1 MTQGPIVGTDGSIS
15 AYYVS
20 GNLAW
25 KITTDGGFVAYED
38 AIGPLK
44 TVVLTNSYFSMQDGY
59 SKNLQTSSYLAI
71 DNGSFGPPAF
81 GANQNLLSLE
91 NSTAIINAFVSSS
104 GNLSIGNP
112 NSVSGY
118 NWLMSLAPT
127 SGTNSAWTVGTW
139 QTPATFLGTF
149 SSGSSASATY
159 KGLRYKIDSDDNL
172 VLFGAVHTTA
182 LAAGVHNIF
191 TLPSGSVYIPQD
203 NSNPGTFIHTRSN
216 DALVADTTRIN
227 VNPTSGNVT
236 IVNTAAF
243 LAGDNLY
250 INITVPLGN
259 LS

>member
-1 MTQGPIVGTDGSIS
+1 MTMGPIVGAGGDIR
-15 AYYVS
+15 AYYAS

-25 KITTDGGFVAYED
+25 SITVESGLQMFKDGVGGDTWLGLDYGLIINTGLDNLSAKAGSVSFDPASSGYSQNLLALENPSTTDG
-38 AIGPLK
+38 AIAS
-44 TVVLTNSYFSMQDGY
+44 VQSDG
-59 SKNLQTSSYLAI
+59 SYLI
-71 DNGSFGPPAF
+71 TSTTGGGSVTGQIA
-81 GANQNLLSLE
+81 LRH
-91 NSTAIINAFVSSS
+91 
-104 GNLSIGNP
+104 
-112 NSVSGY
+112 
-118 NWLMSLAPT
+118 T
-127 SGTNSAWTVGTW
+127 SGTNSAWSVGTGW
-139 QTPATFLGTF
+139 QTPTFLGTF